1 MFSAVKWERLI
12 SLLAVFLLF
21 WLGSKKMPADH
32 DSNHITKL
40 KAALI
45 VIALN
50 HVRWQEVDLPAS
62 SLIVEMI
69 VIGKKM
75 QTELLS
81 G

>member
-1 MFSAVKWERLI
+1 MT
-12 SLLAVFLLF
+12 
-21 WLGSKKMPADH
+21 ADH

-45 VIALN
+45 VSALN

-81 G
+81 DYQM

>member
-1 MFSAVKWERLI
+1 
-12 SLLAVFLLF
+12 
-21 WLGSKKMPADH
+21 MPADH